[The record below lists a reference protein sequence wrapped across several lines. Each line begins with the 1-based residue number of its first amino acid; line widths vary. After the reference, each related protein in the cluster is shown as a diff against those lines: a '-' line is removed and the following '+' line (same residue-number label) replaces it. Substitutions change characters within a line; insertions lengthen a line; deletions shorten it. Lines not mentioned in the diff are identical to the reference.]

1 MNIATKA
8 NHDALVSTQGDVAGS
23 QARSYDD
30 SKEKLQADLKVL
42 VADAQQLLREVAN
55 SSAAGF
61 TSLRTRFE
69 ERVRDAT
76 AKIDSKRA
84 AIAEKGRLA
93 TDATH
98 AYVKEN
104 PWKAVG
110 VFAAAGALI
119 GLLLGGRRR

>member
-1 MNIATKA
+1 MNIETKA
-8 NHDALVSTQGDVAGS
+8 SHDALVSAQGDAAGP

-76 AKIDSKRA
+76 ASIDSKRA
-84 AIAEKGRLA
+84 AIVEKGRLA
-93 TDATH
+93 TDAAH

-104 PWKAVG
+104 PWQAVG
-110 VFAAAGALI
+110 ICAAAVALI